1 MTNKKKT
8 EDPAIDLKQIAI
20 ALVSRTLDLVR
31 FAPKASEWGYV
42 VSLKECEV
50 GDLVVNVSDVYAN
63 EDCLDRVGT
72 VLEIRDDAIEIR
84 RLDGLTR
91 CAIAKSGTYLA
102 AKGGENVST

>member
-31 FAPKASEWGYV
+31 FAPRASEWGYV
-42 VSLKECEV
+42 VSLTEYEV
-50 GDLVVNVSDVYAN
+50 DDLIVNVSDVYAD

-91 CAIAKSGTYLA
+91 CAIAKSGTYIA
-102 AKGGENVST
+102 AKGGKND